1 MILFLAVIS
10 RIYCE
15 LKCDEKGVCSKGY
28 FQSVLL
34 SEIQQLQKTGEWK
47 EDLTLLFGDYS
58 ILARSNFYKRCHIIL
73 GG

>member
-47 EDLTLLFGDYS
+47 EDLTPV
-58 ILARSNFYKRCHIIL
+58 R
-73 GG
+73 